1 MSGFVAVATW
11 AKIKDLCWVAG
22 LLPAP
27 VSVSVRDLFAQQQA
41 QPLDFE
47 YLSVSAANLIP
58 TLDLEYLSVPA
69 ANLIPALDL
78 EYSSVPAAKLIM
90 LLDFD

>member
-1 MSGFVAVATW
+1 M
-11 AKIKDLCWVAG
+11 AG
-22 LLPAP
+22 LLPGP
-27 VSVSVRDLFAQQQA
+27 VLVSVRYLFAQQQA
-41 QPLDFE
+41 QPLDLE

-69 ANLIPALDL
+69 ANLIPAFDL
-78 EYSSVPAAKLIM
+78 EYLSVPAAKLIM